1 MPATTGMTSIARKAS
16 LQAIAAVLI
25 TGGFFSAM
33 AAPAFDFIVDLRTA
47 DREDAAA
54 RGPGGFGHPGS
65 RGGLLAR
72 CIQL

>member
-1 MPATTGMTSIARKAS
+1 MDIEPHT
-16 LQAIAAVLI
+16 LIAAVLI
-25 TGGFFSAM
+25 TGGCFSAM

-72 CIQL
+72 CIQLPCAAKPS